1 MDSRVI
7 RQNPWW
13 SSGTRAMARDPHLTK
28 VEEAPIAWRP
38 VEIPFDFDTDLVY
51 TIRGPRQ
58 VGKTTLLKHLIR
70 ERLFAERDPR
80 GVLYL
85 DVERAGALSY
95 RDLMDMIEDYLRWS
109 EEMGVGGQRCLF
121 MDEVTG
127 VDKWSTALR
136 ALDDAGELTRV
147 TVLATGSNAK
157 DVRTGGD
164 RLPGRRGERASLDYL
179 LYPLSFRD
187 YLSVLDA
194 ELVNDVPSLAQDELL
209 DPGAVH
215 ALADRVMPVAPE
227 IQRHFVRYLATGGYL
242 LALANHLDEG
252 GVEAYVY
259 SLYRDAIL
267 GEVARMGRR
276 EEVLRPVIIWLHGR
290 LGEEFQW
297 RKLARETG
305 AANHETLRDTV
316 EDLENAYLWHVFK
329 RVKNPSGCE
338 PAQKSPK
345 KLYPLD
351 PFTWHMLSAWG
362 RGITGGWRHTQAG
375 LSDPSNV
382 GTLVESVVAD
392 HLRRLF
398 GSYAFYYRT
407 RGGQEI
413 DFTAC
418 SEGRA
423 RGLIEVKY
431 RRTIQRKH
439 RSALRDRGGGLL
451 LTRDSHTWHPE
462 DRVREVPVSVMLALW
477 PADTL
482 FETGF

>member
-136 ALDDAGELTRV
+136 ALDDAGELTR
-147 TVLATGSNAK
+147 
-157 DVRTGGD
+157 
-164 RLPGRRGERASLDYL
+164 
-179 LYPLSFRD
+179 
-187 YLSVLDA
+187 
-194 ELVNDVPSLAQDELL
+194 
-209 DPGAVH
+209 
-215 ALADRVMPVAPE
+215 
-227 IQRHFVRYLATGGYL
+227 
-242 LALANHLDEG
+242 
-252 GVEAYVY
+252 
-259 SLYRDAIL
+259 
-267 GEVARMGRR
+267 MGRR

-329 RVKNPSGCE
+329 RVKDPSGCE

-382 GTLVESVVAD
+382 GILVESVVAD